1 MRSQLIKRYFLTGLL
16 IWVPLVITGWVLSF
30 IVSTLDQSLRLL
42 PQAVHPQTLF
52 GFPIPGAGSV
62 LTLAMI
68 LLTGLLATNFI
79 GQKLVVW
86 WEMLLARIPFVNSVY
101 HSVKQVS
108 DTLFFVQ
115 WQCVPQGL
123 ARPVSARRLLDDC
136 LPYR

>member
-1 MRSQLIKRYFLTGLL
+1 VRSQLIKRYFLTGLL

-68 LLTGLLATNFI
+68 LLTGLLVTNFI
-79 GQKLVVW
+79 GQ
-86 WEMLLARIPFVNSVY
+86 
-101 HSVKQVS
+101 
-108 DTLFFVQ
+108 
-115 WQCVPQGL
+115 
-123 ARPVSARRLLDDC
+123 
-136 LPYR
+136 